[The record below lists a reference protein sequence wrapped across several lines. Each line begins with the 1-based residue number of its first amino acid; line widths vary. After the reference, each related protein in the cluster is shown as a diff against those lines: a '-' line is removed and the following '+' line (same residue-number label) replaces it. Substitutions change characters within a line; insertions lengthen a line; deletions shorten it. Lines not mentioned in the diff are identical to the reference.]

1 MSVLDLYQNKKNKVF
16 PFTAYYISDD
26 KELSFSYHKI
36 PRKEQSYNKTLHGV
50 VIPEE
55 DTVISTYSDIIFTVN
70 DKIKLDGNQY
80 AVSRCYKESEEEV
93 INGPYRKRMNEL
105 KYLVLKG

>member
-1 MSVLDLYQNKKNKVF
+1 MSILDLYQNKKNKVF

-26 KELSFSYHKI
+26 KELPFSYRRLS
-36 PRKEQSYNKTLHGV
+36 RKEQTYNKTLHGV
-50 VIPEE
+50 VIPE
-55 DTVISTYSDIIFTVN
+55 DSTTISTYSDIVFKVN

-80 AVSRCYKESEEEV
+80 ALSSFYKESEEDV